1 MHNLLSRTKY
11 SRFHGTNVPR
21 DFGEAPSY
29 MLENWCWMPEVLKQ
43 LGGHY
48 TALHPRYLDHWR
60 AEHPGM
66 PDPPKEIPDEP
77 LYRLAKSRSLNQTQ
91 WVVRQL
97 QVPLPPISS
106 TTEPKGSS

>member
-1 MHNLLSRTKY
+1 
-11 SRFHGTNVPR
+11 
-21 DFGEAPSY
+21 
-29 MLENWCWMPEVLKQ
+29 
-43 LGGHY
+43 
-48 TALHPRYLDHWR
+48 
-60 AEHPGM
+60 M